1 MKLHYITSDALL
13 DLDANF
19 PTYKKHY
26 MELDN
31 GWFQDYFEKNGGL
44 KESPFNFGEFTL
56 DVTNDDGKFNYSD
69 LKNINILYSALKDI
83 PLSVAIDERFWTG
96 LAHSDFWDYVVVRRE
111 AEIKSGKDQDIR
123 NSFFFTRG
131 VKRSAHIHCLSRLW
145 WAGHLTY
152 DKTRANPFE
161 LTELLCRGA
170 FASTIMLLSSSN
182 LTANKELILGILE
195 SIKKRS
201 DEGEIIKRHHFVEAT
216 KYLNSMGSI
225 TILDTM
231 KREKVTELIDKHFD
245 NIFNDVETTL
255 DYYLE

>member
-1 MKLHYITSDALL
+1 MRLHYITSDALV
-13 DLDANF
+13 DLDSNF
-19 PTYKKHY
+19 PSYKKHY
-26 MELDN
+26 MEMDKE
-31 GWFQDYFEKNGGL
+31 WFQGYFEKNGGL
-44 KESPFNFGEFTL
+44 KESPIICDDFTL
-56 DVTNDDGKFNYSD
+56 DTNNDDGKFNNSD
-69 LKNINILYSALKDI
+69 LKNIGILYSALKDI
-83 PLSVAIDERFWTG
+83 PLSVATDERFWTG
-96 LAHSDFWDYVVVRRE
+96 IAHNDLWDYVVVRRE

-152 DKTRANPFE
+152 DNTRSNPFE

-182 LTANKELILGILE
+182 LTANKELILGILD

-201 DEGEIIKRHHFVEAT
+201 DAGEVIKRSHFVEAT
-216 KYLNSMGSI
+216 KYLNSMGSV

-231 KREKVTELIDKHFD
+231 NRKRVTELIDKHFENTFKD
-245 NIFNDVETTL
+245 FESTL
-255 DYYLE
+255 DDYIE